1 MAVSRLLPLFVL
13 FAPTMALADDW
24 GGLSF
29 GTGAGYVD
37 ANWRGA
43 LGGDDLGYRV
53 RANYDVDVGGYVLG
67 GGISWDGADVDLG
80 DGNSLDQTLRV
91 GARAGVDVGNDWYY
105 GTLGWA
111 RASVDDG
118 TGTIANSNGYYF
130 GIGYETYINRH
141 TTAGAEVLRQQFSD
155 FELSGLEL
163 DTTTLNLSVNFR
175 F

>member
-1 MAVSRLLPLFVL
+1 MAVSKLLPLFVL
-13 FAPTMALADDW
+13 FAPTVAFAEDW

-29 GTGAGYVD
+29 GTGAGYTEATSD
-37 ANWRGA
+37 GP
-43 LGGDDLGYRV
+43 LGGDDFSYRV

-67 GGISWDGADVDLG
+67 GGISWDGEDVDLG

-111 RASVDDG
+111 RASVEDG
-118 TGTIANSNGYYF
+118 AGTIASSNGYYF

-141 TTAGAEVLRQQFSD
+141 TTAGAEVVRQEFDD
-155 FELSGLEL
+155 FELSGLGL
-163 DTTTLNLSVNFR
+163 DATTLNLSVNFR